1 MLILSYLVIII
12 KHVLQGFCVCP
23 SQLLNVIRGG
33 MLLCEVPTR
42 NSAPIPSS
50 TRNMNLKLVQLNGKR
65 KHINGWSVLLAIH
78 MTVLSAMK
86 K

>member
-1 MLILSYLVIII
+1 MLILSYLVILI
-12 KHVLQGFCVCP
+12 KHVLQGFRVSP

-50 TRNMNLKLVQLNGKR
+50 TRNMNSTPAGVVKWKTQ
-65 KHINGWSVLLAIH
+65 
-78 MTVLSAMK
+78 TY
-86 K
+86 